1 MELLNIITPC
11 SRPENLHIISQSIN
25 IPKDNY
31 RWIVIYDGTN
41 LTNADLIP
49 ENCEL
54 DFYFNSDSSYG
65 NYQRNYAMD
74 LVKEGHIY
82 FNDDDTTIHPD
93 LWDNIKDLEN
103 DFITFNQSDKN
114 GQMRLGNIVDVKV
127 GQIDSHNF
135 IFDYNILHDNRFV
148 NLYEADGIFAE
159 QVFKNSKSHI
169 NISKVLSIYNS
180 LR

>member
-1 MELLNIITPC
+1 MKLLNIITPC
-11 SRPENLHIISQSIN
+11 SRPENLHKIGNSIN
-25 IPKDNY
+25 IPKDKY
-31 RWIVIYDGTN
+31 RWIVIFDATILPN
-41 LTNADLIP
+41 TDLIP

-54 DFYFNSDSSYG
+54 DIHYDANSCFG
-65 NYQRNYAMD
+65 NYQRNYALN

-82 FNDDDTTIHPD
+82 FNDDDTTIHPE

-103 DFITFNQSDKN
+103 DFITFNQIEKN
-114 GQMRLGNIVDVKV
+114 GQMRLGDIVDVKV

-159 QVFKNSKSHI
+159 QVFYNSKSHC

-180 LR
+180 LI

>member
-1 MELLNIITPC
+1 MKLLNIITPC
-11 SRPENLHIISQSIN
+11 SRPENLHSIWQSIN
-25 IPKDNY
+25 IPKENY
-31 RWIVIYDGTN
+31 RWIVIYDGIS
-41 LTNADLIP
+41 LPSADMIP
-49 ENCEL
+49 KNCEL
-54 DFYFNSDSSYG
+54 DFYYDVNSCYG

-74 LVKEGHIY
+74 LIKEGHIY
-82 FNDDDTTIHPD
+82 FNDDDTIIHPE

-103 DFITFNQSDKN
+103 DFITFNQIEKS
-114 GQMRLGNIVDVKV
+114 GAMRLGDIVEVKV

-135 IFDYNILHDNRFV
+135 IFDSKISEGIRFV